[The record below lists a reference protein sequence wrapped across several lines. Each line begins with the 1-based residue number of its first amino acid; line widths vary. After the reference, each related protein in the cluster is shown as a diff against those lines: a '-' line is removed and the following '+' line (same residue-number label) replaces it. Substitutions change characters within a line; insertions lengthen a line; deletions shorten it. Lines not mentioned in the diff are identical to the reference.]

1 MSTKLRKTKTQKRIS
16 LLVSLLFAAA
26 TLIGGIACFIRA
38 PEIPTEDD
46 IPDKIPVSGTE
57 DTQQDQTQQDTD
69 PDLPVLTRK
78 EDFFTILVSGVD
90 DGNGNSDTNI
100 LVAFDAGTGQINCV
114 SIPRDTLIDVDWGVK
129 KINACY
135 GRGGIELMAEKLEEM
150 LGIPIDFT
158 VTVDL
163 QAFVKLVDTIGGV
176 EFNVPIDMD
185 YDDPYQDLS
194 IHFSKGYQYLNGE
207 NALKVVRFR
216 HNNDG
221 SGYGTEDLGRIGTQ
235 QAFLKAVA
243 KKMLALENLDKVS
256 SYAQIFFDYV
266 DTDLTVGNIAWFG
279 TEVFSIGLDNINF
292 MTLPG
297 DGQGWYKGGSYY
309 ILYPEEVQT
318 MVNTYFN
325 PYTTD
330 LTLDD
335 MHVFAP

>member
-1 MSTKLRKTKTQKRIS
+1 MSTKLRKTKTQKR
-16 LLVSLLFAAA
+16 VSVFVCALFAAA
-26 TLIGGIACFIRA
+26 TLIGAAACFIR
-38 PEIPTEDD
+38 PPDIPAEDD
-46 IPDKIPVSGTE
+46 AADKTPVSSTVDQATDSG
-57 DTQQDQTQQDTD
+57 QQTTGSDV
-69 PDLPVLTRK
+69 PAFTRK

-100 LVAFDAGTGQINCV
+100 LVAFDAGTGQVNCV

-135 GRGGIELMAEKLEEM
+135 GRGGIALMEEKLEEM

-163 QAFVKLVDTIGGV
+163 QAFVQLVNTIGGV
-176 EFNVPIDMD
+176 EFNVPIDMN
-185 YDDPYQDLS
+185 YDDPYQNLS

-221 SGYGTEDLGRIGTQ
+221 SGYGTEDIGRIGTQ

-243 KKMLALENLDKVS
+243 KKMLAVENLDKVS

-266 DTDLTVGNIAWFG
+266 ETDLTVGNLAWFG
-279 TEVFSIGLDNINF
+279 TEVFSIGFDNINF

-309 ILYPEEVQT
+309 ILYPEEVQA
-318 MVNTYFN
+318 MVNTCFN

-335 MHVFAP
+335 MHVFVP